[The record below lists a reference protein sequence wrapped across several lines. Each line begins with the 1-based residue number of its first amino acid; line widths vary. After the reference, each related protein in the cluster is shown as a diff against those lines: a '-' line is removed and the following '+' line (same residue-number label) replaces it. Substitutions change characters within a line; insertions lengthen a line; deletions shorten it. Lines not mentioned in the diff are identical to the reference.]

1 MIRKIT
7 DGDFSRVAELLNQ
20 LWPEKRID
28 YQETRKVVKK
38 YIKESNY
45 HIYGYEEKGV
55 LLGIA
60 AVSFR
65 WAIFYEGKVA
75 TIEELAVDQT
85 HQGKGI
91 GTKLVRFVEDNIV
104 KEGKAKGIELS
115 SDLRRKETHKFWE
128 KLGYPKRAF
137 EFRKTLA

>member
-1 MIRKIT
+1 MIRQVT
-7 DGDFSRVAELLNQ
+7 DSDFGRVAEFLHQ
-20 LWPEKRID
+20 LWPERRID
-28 YQETRKVVKK
+28 YQEARKVVKK
-38 YIKESNY
+38 YIRESSY

-55 LLGIA
+55 LLGIVT
-60 AVSFR
+60 VSFR

-75 TIEELAVDQT
+75 TIEELAVDPA

-91 GTKLVRFVEDNIV
+91 GTRLVRFVEESIV
-104 KEGKAKGIELS
+104 KEGKARGIELS

-137 EFRKTLA
+137 EFRKRLS